1 MMERFHNRQEA
12 SFASNARH
20 LIDDEPGRDV
30 DDLERAR
37 AVVPEELDVVFIS
50 GMRVERDD
58 PTATAQ
64 HRDDT
69 EGTAWTLERQNPDGL
84 LAGANGRGP
93 SARFQCRSPEFNTKE
108 IEDYEWIG
116 LRLFQMDHSG
126 IVRRDRRTAGSDQD
140 QQSAETSTHGRLPHN
155 VGLIADEQLGNNT
168 LPDDTAGFGNGHA
181 QIACIMSAPIIGAAF
196 LR

>member
-1 MMERFHNRQEA
+1 MMERFHNSQEV

-30 DDLERAR
+30 DDLELAR

-58 PTATAQ
+58 PTANAQ

-69 EGTAWTLERQNPDGL
+69 EVTAWTLERQHPDRL
-84 LAGANGRGP
+84 LAGADCRGP
-93 SARFQCRSPEFNTKE
+93 SGRFQSRSAELDAIE
-108 IEDYEWIG
+108 IEDYKRIG
-116 LRLFQMDHSG
+116 LRMLQMHHSR
-126 IVRRDRRTAGSDQD
+126 IVRRNYRTAGPNQD
-140 QQSAETSTHGRLPHN
+140 QQSAETFAHGLLPHN
-155 VGLIADEQLGNNT
+155 VGLIADEQLRNDT
-168 LPDDTAGFGNGHA
+168 LPDDTAGFGNCHA
-181 QIACIMSAPIIGAAF
+181 QIACIMSAPIVGAAF